1 MTGQV
6 TSAAAAGEIVAE
18 EIVAGEI
25 VALERAA
32 AVHWQAAETTTLG
45 GWLLRADSGFTGR
58 ANSALPL
65 GDPGMPLAR
74 AFGQVEAWYRGR
86 GLPPMI
92 AIPGPVGAAGGPMDA
107 LLAARGWQLR
117 SGPAVVMTA
126 DAGDVAG
133 APAPTGAGGPA
144 VTFAA
149 RPDQDWLARYRYR
162 GAELPAAALR
172 LLLSAPWQAFAK
184 VTADGRTVAV
194 GRLSVAAGWA
204 GITAVDVAPD
214 HRRRGLGTAITRA
227 LAAEAIRQRVSR
239 VFLQVDEGN
248 DAAQAL
254 YERCGF
260 AARHRYHYRV
270 ARQAPA
276 DGSPGRPAT

>member
-6 TSAAAAGEIVAE
+6 TPAAAAG

-74 AFGQVEAWYRGR
+74 AFDQVEAWYRGR

-92 AIPGPVGAAGGPMDA
+92 AIPGPVGAVGGPMDA

-126 DAGDVAG
+126 DAADVAG
-133 APAPTGAGGPA
+133 APAPAGVGAARAGPAGAGGPA

-149 RPDQDWLARYRYR
+149 QPDQDWLARYHYR

-184 VTADGRTVAV
+184 VTADGRTPLPLP
-194 GRLSVAAGWA
+194 GRAAGSGRRVTGLA
-204 GITAVDVAPD
+204 GDLA
-214 HRRRGLGTAITRA
+214 RRDQQTGISRPGS
-227 LAAEAIRQRVSR
+227 AAA
-239 VFLQVDEGN
+239 
-248 DAAQAL
+248 
-254 YERCGF
+254 
-260 AARHRYHYRV
+260 
-270 ARQAPA
+270 
-276 DGSPGRPAT
+276 GSARPAGSGPPDGP